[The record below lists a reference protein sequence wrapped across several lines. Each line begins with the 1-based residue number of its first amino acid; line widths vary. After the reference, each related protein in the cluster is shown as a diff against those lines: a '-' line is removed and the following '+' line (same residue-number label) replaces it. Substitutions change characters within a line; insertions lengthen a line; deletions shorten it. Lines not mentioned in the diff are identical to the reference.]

1 MSTTKTM
8 AYADALAIKILAAK
22 ALGQETTC
30 HDIATKQLQCETL
43 HPMDGARL
51 EREAT
56 AIHNALAGNE
66 AKMKEANLVAQR
78 LAVEYGFAQASTSYL
93 ISDIDY
99 DEGHD
104 ALPTSLTMTL
114 DTPLDGEALQE
125 RASDFISNETGFCH
139 NGFSVSLA

>member
-8 AYADALAIKILAAK
+8 AYADALAIKVLAAK

-30 HDIATKQLQCETL
+30 HDIATKQLQGEPL

-56 AIHNALAGNE
+56 AIHNALAANE

-78 LAVEYGFAQASTSYL
+78 LAVEYDFAQTSTSYL

-114 DTPLDGEALQE
+114 ASPLDGEALQA
-125 RASDFISNETGFCH
+125 RASDFISDETGFCH
-139 NGFSVSLA
+139 NGFSISLA